1 MPKVVGPTIPRWQLG
16 EHLARLRIAS
26 GVSWS
31 EVAERLGCSESKVRK
46 IEGGYVSI
54 VKAELNE
61 LLELYEVKDE
71 ALRDLLFELQRL
83 GRQRGW
89 WSKFGSVSKQFAT
102 FLALESS
109 ATMIK
114 TFEAMVVPGLLQTP
128 AYAHA
133 LEEAA
138 TFDDPEERARS
149 VQIRLARQERVFGS
163 EDPPLVWVIL
173 DESVLHRVVG
183 GPDVMHEQI
192 EHVLAM
198 RDRCTIQIVPF
209 SAGGYPGAL
218 GSYTLFEF
226 DEDIHSPVAYVEGQA
241 GNLYLEKPEELARYN
256 SIYMS
261 MTATAL
267 SPPQSAQ
274 LLETVAAAY
283 ASGSPTLGE
292 SNDR

>member
-16 EHLARLRIAS
+16 EHLARLRVAA
-26 GVSWS
+26 GVSWA

-46 IEGGYVSI
+46 IEGGYVSV

-61 LLELYEVKDE
+61 LLKLYEVKDE
-71 ALRDLLFELQRL
+71 GLCELLLELQRL

-89 WSKFGSVSKQFAT
+89 WSQFGSVNKPFAT

-114 TFEAMVVPGLLQTP
+114 TFEPLVVPGLLQTA
-128 AYAHA
+128 AYASA
-133 LEEAA
+133 VEEAA
-138 TFDDPEERARS
+138 TFDDPTERARS
-149 VQIRLARQERVFGS
+149 VQIRLARQERIWDS
-163 EDPPLVWVIL
+163 DDPARVWAIL

-183 GPDVMHEQI
+183 GADVMREQI
-192 EHVLAM
+192 EHLLSM

-209 SAGGYPGAL
+209 NAGGYPGAL

-241 GNLYLEKPEELARYN
+241 GNLYLEKPEDLARC
-256 SIYMS
+256 SSSYMS

-267 SPPQSAQ
+267 SPPQSAT
-274 LLETVAAAY
+274 LLQTVAAAY
-283 ASGSPTLGE
+283 ASGGPTLGE
-292 SNDR
+292 FHDR